1 MAGIQASG
9 VGSGLDIASLVSQL
23 VAAEREPLKARI
35 DRREATAT
43 VELSAFAKLRS
54 ALAAL
59 RDALAPL
66 RDEQLFAVRSA
77 VSADEA
83 VFTASASSSVSA
95 ATYDVEVVSLASAH
109 KLASAAHAG
118 GASSFVGSGTLSV
131 SLGGE
136 SFEVELTAATGTLAG
151 IRDAIN
157 AAAGNPGVTAS
168 IVNEVGGS
176 RLVLT
181 AQRTGAATVIGVT
194 QSGGDGGLAA
204 LTFDAGQPLA
214 GGLSQVTAA
223 ADALIRVDGFEH
235 RSAGNTV
242 SGVIDGLTLSLRQA
256 DPGVT
261 HALTVA
267 NDTSAVASRIREF
280 VSRYNAAAQV
290 MRDLRKY
297 DAATGAAGPLIGD
310 AFLRGLE
317 SQLRRD
323 VTDVLGRDA
332 NAGFGSLAQ
341 LGITTDANG
350 LLQVDDSRLSAALSG
365 GFDAVAALFGGATG
379 IAARAYDRVDAALAS
394 GGSLTVRTEALNRE
408 MSSIGRDREALDR
421 RMETIESRYQN
432 QFNALDALLAQLQ
445 TSSDYLSQQLS
456 MLQTSRARQSGQ

>member
-9 VGSGLDIASLVSQL
+9 VGSGLDIASLVSKL

-43 VELSAFAKLRS
+43 VELSAYAKLRS
-54 ALAAL
+54 ALATL

-77 VSADEA
+77 VSADET
-83 VFTASASSSVSA
+83 VFTASASSTVA
-95 ATYDVEVVSLASAH
+95 AASYDVEVVSLASAH
-109 KLASAAHAG
+109 KLASPAVAG
-118 GASSFVGSGTLSV
+118 GAAAFVGSGSLTI
-131 SLGGE
+131 SLGSE
-136 SFEVELTAATGTLAG
+136 SFDVVLTDTTGTLGG

-176 RLVLT
+176 RLILT
-181 AQRTGAATVIGVT
+181 AQRTGAAAVIGVT
-194 QSGGDGGLAA
+194 QSGGNGGLAV
-204 LTFDAGQPLA
+204 LTFDAGQPLS

-223 ADALIRVDGFEH
+223 ADAVIRVDGFEH

-242 SGVIDGLTLSLRQA
+242 SGVIDGLALTLRQA

-261 HALTVA
+261 HSLTVA
-267 NDTSAVASRIREF
+267 DDTSTAASRIREF

-310 AFLRGLE
+310 PFLRGLE

-323 VTDVLGRDA
+323 VTDVL
-332 NAGFGSLAQ
+332 AGDTGTGYGSLAR

-350 LLQVDDSRLSAALSG
+350 LLQINDSRLTAALSG
-365 GFDAVAALFGGATG
+365 GFDAVAALFGGEAG
-379 IAARAYDRVDAALAS
+379 VAARAYARVDAALAS
-394 GGSLTVRTEALNRE
+394 GGSLTARTEALTRE

-421 RMETIESRYQN
+421 RMETIESRYQQ
-432 QFNALDALLAQLQ
+432 QFNALDVLLAQLQ
-445 TSSDYLSQQLS
+445 TSSDYLSQQLT
-456 MLQTSRARQSGQ
+456 MLQTSRAKQSGG